1 MKLEKVY
8 GMILKERLKEAKE
21 GKTSV
26 SLARL
31 GDKTA
36 AIMEHVA
43 FLLPE
48 CLLDLDKFTR
58 AGMAERLFR
67 EAETGYDP
75 VERVGAERKV
85 KSRLTRGTLTLRE
98 LEAGD
103 VRVRVQS
110 KYLRCF
116 EHPECRVKAP
126 LKPVFVYEGGELRG
140 MILPARCA
148 EEDWERGEWIREK
161 EA

>member
-1 MKLEKVY
+1 MKLEKVH
-8 GMILKERLKEAKE
+8 GMILKERLKEPKE
-21 GKTSV
+21 GKTLV

-31 GDKTA
+31 GERTA
-36 AIMEHVA
+36 AVMEHVA

-48 CLLDLDKFTR
+48 CLLDLNEFAKADL
-58 AGMAERLFR
+58 AERLFR

-75 VERVGAERKV
+75 VERVGAERKI
-85 KSRLTRGTLTLRE
+85 KSSLTGRTLTLRE

-110 KYLRCF
+110 KYLRFF
-116 EHPECRVKAP
+116 ERPECRVKAP

-140 MILPARCA
+140 LILPFRCA
-148 EEDWERGEWIREK
+148 EEDWERGEWV
-161 EA
+161 